1 MTKDPSMQRIKRPNS
16 ATKKLMRFSAKPLSR
31 IAAAME
37 SKNNVEN
44 TKTRNIN
51 IIFSKI
57 DEECIN

>member
-1 MTKDPSMQRIKRPNS
+1 MQRIKRPNS